1 MVDKMP
7 RLACPDLLDS
17 IKRWQQVWE
26 YREEPGTHMLYVM
39 ATHTPYLH

>member
-7 RLACPDLLDS
+7 RLVCPDLLDS